1 MSKIPQ
7 WTLTVPVEKSEH
19 DGGRYIMGVAA
30 GPGIDAQSDRITP
43 EAIIRFNN
51 QLADKTIPF
60 KNFHKNDDITA
71 DLGEVTKAWI
81 TENGELGV
89 EILLDDDNEDSKFL
103 WRKIEK
109 GKQYGLS
116 IHGDAKDYRYEY
128 DPASASR
135 VRVLNDVQLDEI
147 SITTRPAFTPSF
159 GTVVR
164 KSIEDAENEGNDLS
178 TEQENPVVEQ
188 DDTVVVAPDTEE
200 VVVESSAPEVTE
212 TTETVEEVAVEKSI
226 TTGSTKEDRQLAKF
240 VASMR
245 KMMDQA
251 ESLGLLSDEAEDV
264 TASAVETDST
274 VVAHSTEVEA
284 LATEVKKSQDEIT
297 ALRAQIET
305 LMEQI
310 PGTRLPPVQV
320 SKSDADDVQKIYSE
334 MSTSEKIRLGV
345 MLAAKGK

>member
-1 MSKIPQ
+1 MSKMPQ

-19 DGGRYIMGVAA
+19 DGGRYIIGVAA
-30 GPGIDAQSDRITP
+30 GPGVDAQFDRITP

-51 QLADKTIPF
+51 QLNDKSIPF

-81 TENGELGV
+81 TDGGELGV
-89 EILLDDDNEDSKFL
+89 EILLDDDNEDSNFL
-103 WRKIEK
+103 WKKIEK
-109 GKQYGLS
+109 GKKYGLS
-116 IHGDAKDYRYEY
+116 IHGDAVDYSYEY

-135 VRVLNDVQLDEI
+135 VRVLNDVALDEI

-178 TEQENPVVEQ
+178 TEQENPTVE
-188 DDTVVVAPDTEE
+188 
-200 VVVESSAPEVTE
+200 PEVTS
-212 TTETVEEVAVEKSI
+212 TTEVAKTEAVVETSTPEATETAVVEETVVEKTV
-226 TTGSTKEDRQLAKF
+226 TTGSAKEEKQLAKF

-251 ESLGLLSDEAEDV
+251 ESLGLLTEDAEE
-264 TASAVETDST
+264 TASASETDST

-297 ALRAQIET
+297 ALKAQMES
-305 LMEQI
+305 LLEQI
-310 PGTRLPPVQV
+310 PGTKMPPAQV
-320 SKSDADDVQKIYSE
+320 SKSDESDEFIKVYESMTPSE
-334 MSTSEKIRLGV
+334 RIRFG
-345 MLAAKGK
+345 LALAEKGK

>member
-30 GPGIDAQSDRITP
+30 GPGIDAQFDRITP
-43 EAIIRFNN
+43 EAISRFNS

-81 TENGELGV
+81 TDGGELGV
-89 EILLDDDNEDSKFL
+89 EILLDEDNEDSNFL
-103 WRKIEK
+103 WKKIEK

-178 TEQENPVVEQ
+178 TEQETPVVE
-188 DDTVVVAPDTEE
+188 E
-200 VVVESSAPEVTE
+200 VVTPTTEVTETVEVTEASAPEVTE
-212 TTETVEEVAVEKSI
+212 TPVEETVEVEK
-226 TTGSTKEDRQLAKF
+226 TVTMGSAKEEKQLAKF

-320 SKSDADDVQKIYSE
+320 SKSDTDEFDKVYSA